1 MHGEAPGRDAWT
13 AGGLRAGAPPLPALG
28 AELFIQAGAI
38 AAERA
43 VRGAGSRVEIEAIL
57 RRACDQVALLLLGAQ
72 ATGGRS

>member
-13 AGGLRAGAPPLPALG
+13 AGGLRAHQLPLPFVG

-43 VRGAGSRVEIEAIL
+43 VRGAGSRVEVEAIL
-57 RRACDQVALLLLGAQ
+57 RRASYQAALLLRGAK
-72 ATGGRS
+72 AAGGQP